1 MIRELR
7 KKFILVS
14 MCSMMVVLLGI
25 VGGILFAGY
34 GRMVNRADQV
44 LQMLAENN
52 GEFPH
57 MNPDW
62 NPEENDENQKKEEDK
77 TKPPEKPEGFVFGGR
92 GMALSL
98 EAPYETRYFSVI
110 LDEEGKPLEAK
121 TGNIAAVQEETA
133 KEYGTVVWQKEKS
146 AGFYKSY
153 RYFKQSSPVPMI
165 IFVDCTRELENF
177 YGLLGTSIFLAL
189 SGWSLVL
196 ILVLLLSRKVF
207 QPVAESYEK
216 QKQFITD
223 ASHELKTP
231 LTIIDANTEV
241 LELMDGEN
249 QWTASIRKQVKRL
262 TQLTKQMV
270 ALSRMEEGEKKKELC
285 MLSLSQVM
293 LNAAEPFC
301 QVAEQ
306 EGKELSLSIE
316 PDVKGRG
323 DEMLLIQLV
332 SLLLDNAL
340 KYSLPESRI
349 SFVFGKKGRRAELV
363 VSNETDMVARGN
375 QDILFERFYRTDA
388 SRSSET
394 GGSGIGL
401 SIARAIVET
410 HKGRIHANCADGRT
424 IVFTALWER

>member
-57 MNPDW
+57 MNPDR
-62 NPEENDENQKKEEDK
+62 NPEQNDENQKKEEDK
-77 TKPPEKPEGFVFGGR
+77 IKPPEKPEGFVFGKRGR
-92 GMALSL
+92 QMSL

-110 LDEEGKPLEAK
+110 LDEEGNPQEAQ
-121 TGNIAAVQEETA
+121 TGNIASVQEETA
-133 KEYGTVVWQKEKS
+133 KEYGAAVWQKKKTV
-146 AGFYKSY
+146 GFYKNY
-153 RYFKQSSPVPMI
+153 RFWKQNTPIPMV

-177 YGLLGTSIFLAL
+177 YGLLCSSIFVAL

-196 ILVLLLSRKVF
+196 LLVLFLSRKVF

-241 LELMDGEN
+241 LELMEGEN
-249 QWTASIRKQVKRL
+249 EWTTSIRNQVKRL
-262 TQLTKQMV
+262 TQLTGQMV
-270 ALSRMEEGEKKKELC
+270 ALSRMEEGGQEKKMC
-285 MLSLSQVM
+285 MLPLSQVM

-306 EGKELSLSIE
+306 DGKVLLLSIE
-316 PDVKGRG
+316 PEVEGKGN
-323 DEMLLIQLV
+323 EILLVQLV

-349 SFVFGKKGRRAELV
+349 SFSFRKKGRRAELV
-363 VSNETDMVARGN
+363 VSNETAMVAGGN

-388 SRSSET
+388 SRNSET